1 MVHDDT
7 HLHVSDPD
15 LGVLHLLLRPP
26 QRRERE
32 GGEIPGQH
40 LPLQRQVTSA
50 VAGASNQVTGVNTLL
65 VPRGGQDHGHGD
77 HGHHGRSHNNLPI
90 RAQRSRVTR
99 V

>member
-7 HLHVSDPD
+7 HLHLYLVSDPD

-32 GGEIPGQH
+32 GGEISGQH

-50 VAGASNQVTGVNTLL
+50 VAGASNQVTDG
-65 VPRGGQDHGHGD
+65 
-77 HGHHGRSHNNLPI
+77 LP
-90 RAQRSRVTR
+90 SPCP
-99 V
+99 